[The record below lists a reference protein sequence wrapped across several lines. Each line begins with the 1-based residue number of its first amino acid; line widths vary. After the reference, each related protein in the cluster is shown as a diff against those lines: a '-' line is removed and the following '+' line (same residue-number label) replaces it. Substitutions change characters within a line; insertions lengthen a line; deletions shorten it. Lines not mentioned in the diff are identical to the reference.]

1 MTEFMGNTSARTF
14 VVTGT
19 HSFCSGALGLQP
31 CWFQVTSRRG
41 VGSHL
46 PHAARIRKCFAKTDH
61 FRDWLFVS
69 EGFDAETEIN
79 DLNTFTTRVEKRVRD
94 VGSES
99 DGLLPPLWLKADT

>member
-1 MTEFMGNTSARTF
+1 M
-14 VVTGT
+14 
-19 HSFCSGALGLQP
+19 
-31 CWFQVTSRRG
+31 
-41 VGSHL
+41 
-46 PHAARIRKCFAKTDH
+46 
-61 FRDWLFVS
+61 FVS